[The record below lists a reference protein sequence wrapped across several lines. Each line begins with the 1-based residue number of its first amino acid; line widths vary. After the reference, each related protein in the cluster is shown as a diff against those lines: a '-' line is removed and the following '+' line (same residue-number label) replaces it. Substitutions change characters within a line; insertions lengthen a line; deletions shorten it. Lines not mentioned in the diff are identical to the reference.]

1 VLTVRCCRSF
11 QAKELSLLLP
21 ALSSLGYKPRPEVC
35 RTIIAQVGGGERCQ
49 QRLMLLWSN
58 SWRTA
63 PGLLAGPLGGWA
75 GGSAEAAQ
83 SQGQVASRYICC

>member
-35 RTIIAQVGGGERCQ
+35 RTIIAQVGGG
-49 QRLMLLWSN
+49 
-58 SWRTA
+58 
-63 PGLLAGPLGGWA
+63 
-75 GGSAEAAQ
+75 GGSAA
-83 SQGQVASRYICC
+83 SQA